1 MPTKSNKDPRA
12 ITQGLKNIGG
22 LLGFGAKKPVPKPTV
37 ATSSIKSPG
46 TSISYTTGAKT
57 TTKAADEAAKRSL
70 FQTLLGSKGNI
81 AKTVIGGA
89 LLAPP
94 AGAVLGAGSG
104 LYSRYADLFSG
115 GGTPEYDPTKIMS
128 PMDIYNQQQQM
139 LQDYYAGK
147 APDLQAD
154 MDRLARFTGAMGQVS
169 GGGAGAA
176 GGNAGVYGQQAR
188 AALDS
193 AAAGTGTATSG
204 LTPVAGT
211 VAAQTDAMRGKG
223 QSLQDY
229 LAVANRAANAAG
241 LAQGSAARERLSLL
255 AYNQYNK
262 RQNAVQ
268 EKLDELQLA
277 RVQNLPNL
285 INLQSQSMIDEPLV
299 MAAEAARKQGGNKYP
314 IETYINNL
322 LLAKW
327 NQSQS
332 QGG

>member
-1 MPTKSNKDPRA
+1 MATKSNKDPR
-12 ITQGLKNIGG
+12 TVVQGLKNIGG

-70 FQTLLGSKGNI
+70 FQTLLGSKKNI
-81 AKTVIGGA
+81 AGTVVGGA

-94 AGAVLGAGSG
+94 VGAVLGAGSG
-104 LYSRYADLFSG
+104 LYSKYADLFG
-115 GGTPEYDPTKIMS
+115 GGSPEYDPTKIMS

-139 LQDYYAGK
+139 LSDYYAGK

-154 MDRLARFTGAMGQVS
+154 MDRLARFTGAMGKVS

-176 GGNAGVYGQQAR
+176 GGNANVYAQQAQ

-211 VAAQTDAMRGKG
+211 VAAQADAMRGKG

-241 LAQGSAARERLSLL
+241 LAQGSAARERLALL
-255 AYNQYNK
+255 ATNQYYK

-285 INLQSQSMIDEPLV
+285 INLQSQSMIDQPLI

-322 LLAKW
+322 LLTKW